1 MNNWM
6 NDWQTLRLVIKNV
19 QMDQFYME
27 HLNTKILN
35 LGPDIFL
42 SVHNII

>member
-27 HLNTKILN
+27 HLNTNILN